1 METSMPKIMLVEDDA
16 TMVSLLQTLL
26 QMEGYQVVK
35 MMDET
40 LENILSIVRQEEPD
54 LALVDVHLKELN
66 GFDVLSTLIKER
78 GPVGMGVVMSSGLEC
93 RSQCLQNGA
102 DDFILKPYMPDELI
116 AVIHKTL
123 QAKEQ
128 EIRLREKRG

>member
-1 METSMPKIMLVEDDA
+1 MLVEDDA

-26 QMEGYQVVK
+26 KMEGFQVVK
-35 MMDET
+35 MKDET
-40 LENILSIVRQEEPD
+40 LESIMSIVRQEEPD

-66 GFDVLSTLIKER
+66 GFDILSNLLKER
-78 GPVGMGVVMSSGLEC
+78 GPAGMGIVMSSGLEC
-93 RSQCLQNGA
+93 RSECLQYGA
-102 DDFILKPYMPDELI
+102 DDFILKPYMPDDLI

-128 EIRLREKRG
+128 EMRLREKRG

>member
-1 METSMPKIMLVEDDA
+1 MSKIMLVEDDA

-26 QMEGYQVVK
+26 KMEGFQVVK
-35 MMDET
+35 MKDET
-40 LENILSIVRQEEPD
+40 LESIMSIVRQEEPD

-66 GFDVLSTLIKER
+66 GFDILRNLLKER
-78 GPVGMGVVMSSGLEC
+78 GPAGMGIVMSSGLEC
-93 RSQCLQNGA
+93 RSECLQYGA
-102 DDFILKPYMPDELI
+102 DDFILKPYMPDDLI

-128 EIRLREKRG
+128 EMRLREKRG

>member
-1 METSMPKIMLVEDDA
+1 METPMPKIMLVEDDA

-35 MMDET
+35 MKEET
-40 LENILSIVRQEEPD
+40 LENISSIVRQEQPD

-66 GFDVLSTLIKER
+66 GFDVLSALIKER
-78 GPVGMGVVMSSGLEC
+78 GPASMGVVMSSGMEC
-93 RSQCLQNGA
+93 RSQCLENGA
-102 DDFILKPYMPDELI
+102 DDFILKPYMPDDLI
-116 AVIHKTL
+116 AVIQNTL

-128 EIRLREKRG
+128 ETRLRENRG

>member
-1 METSMPKIMLVEDDA
+1 MSKIMLVEDDA

-26 QMEGYQVVK
+26 KMEGFQVVK
-35 MMDET
+35 MKDET
-40 LENILSIVRQEEPD
+40 LESIMSIVRQEEPD

-66 GFDVLSTLIKER
+66 GFDILRNLLKER
-78 GPVGMGVVMSSGLEC
+78 GPAGMGVVMSSGLEC
-93 RSQCLQNGA
+93 RSECLQYGA
-102 DDFILKPYMPDELI
+102 DDFILKPYMPDDLI

-128 EIRLREKRG
+128 EMRLREKRV

>member
-1 METSMPKIMLVEDDA
+1 METPMPKIMLVEDDA

-35 MMDET
+35 MKEET
-40 LENILSIVRQEEPD
+40 LENILSIVRQEQPD

-66 GFDVLSTLIKER
+66 GFDVLSALIKER
-78 GPVGMGVVMSSGLEC
+78 GPAGMGVVMSSGMEC

-102 DDFILKPYMPDELI
+102 DDFILKPYMPDDLI
-116 AVIHKTL
+116 TVIHNTL
-123 QAKEQ
+123 QTKEQ
-128 EIRLREKRG
+128 GTRLRENRG

>member
-1 METSMPKIMLVEDDA
+1 MPKIMLVEDDA

-26 QMEGYQVVK
+26 KMEGFQVVK
-35 MMDET
+35 MKEET
-40 LENILSIVRQEEPD
+40 LESITSIVRQEEPD

-78 GPVGMGVVMSSGLEC
+78 GQVGMGVVMSSGLEC
-93 RSQCLQNGA
+93 RDKCLLNGA
-102 DDFILKPYMPDELI
+102 DDFILKPYMPDDLI

-128 EIRLREKRG
+128 DIRLREKHG